1 MIYVMSDLH
10 GCYEKYVQMLKII
23 EFNSDDFLYI
33 VGDVIDRGED
43 GIKILLDM
51 MKRSNIIPILGNHV
65 IFS

>member
-43 GIKILLDM
+43 GIKILLDIQCS
-51 MKRSNIIPILGNHV
+51 KEVQRGDYGR
-65 IFS
+65 